1 MNAKEHTV
9 FSILKAALKLFREKG
24 FNDTSIREIASTAE
38 VGLGMVN
45 HYFGSKDFLGAQ
57 CLTVLSDYCMKDLNE
72 RIPLDTQTILNDLV
86 GTRLLYCYLYVSGYA
101 HFYRDSLENDI
112 FFKYLSDKPTILI
125 DLLRK
130 DYTIEATSDEVQLYA
145 RYIPYMMEK
154 TLVLKKDAGFF
165 KSIDYND
172 VPFLIVQTAISHFIP
187 DQEVTK
193 HREESVRIA
202 DEMLQELSKE
212 IPDDFLEAF
221 VVSYV
226 QKLQAANDNMKKNWI
241 QTMNQIY

>member
-9 FSILKAALKLFREKG
+9 FSIMKAALKLFRENG